1 MRKIFRK
8 ANIKIY
14 LIYYLIIEAITK
26 FSTIRFVWNF
36 LFSFIEAAIKM
47 PRLDNFISLL
57 LVSMLV
63 LIIYALV
70 FTMMT
75 LPVTLYLLAKKSVD
89 IEKELKNKKYTS
101 REKIIY
107 YRDKLN
113 GISSTTISLMQNI
126 KVEEEKDLIAT
137 LLKLQLMGNIVISG
151 NEIIITSDDT
161 SKLLPSEEILFEE
174 LKTGKLRR
182 SYIEDWK
189 KQAVV
194 EAKAQGYLKEKKSSK
209 TIWRKKII
217 LIILFAFS
225 IFYFMN
231 YAEPTIAAIDEV
243 LALDISEDMTIFEIP
258 NHENSEVFIDVL
270 SQIALVFISM
280 IGVFGCPVLYFI
292 FHVMYK
298 FQKDE
303 LKRTYKG
310 EALTDEILG
319 MKRFLHDF
327 SMLNEA
333 DKEALELWDEFLIYA
348 VVLGE
353 NEKVINEILEVKK
366 INISSIKTFLNN

>member
-8 ANIKIY
+8 SNIKIY
-14 LIYYLIIEAITK
+14 LIYYLIIEALTK
-26 FSTIRFVWNF
+26 FSTITFVWNF
-36 LFSFIEAAIKM
+36 LFSFIKTAVRM
-47 PRLDNFISLL
+47 PRLDNFIALL
-57 LVSMLV
+57 LVSILI
-63 LIIYALV
+63 LIIYSLV
-70 FTMMT
+70 FVLMT
-75 LPVTLYLLAKKSVD
+75 LPVTLYLFARKSVD

-101 REKIIY
+101 RQKVIY

-113 GISSTTISLMQNI
+113 GISPTTISLMQNI
-126 KVEEEKDLIAT
+126 KIEEEKDLIAT

-161 SKLLPSEEILFEE
+161 SKLLASEEILFEE

-189 KQAVV
+189 QQAVV

-209 TIWRKKII
+209 SIIRKKIVLIVLFVLSI
-217 LIILFAFS
+217 L
-225 IFYFMN
+225 YFMT
-231 YAEPTIAAIDEV
+231 YANPVMYSIEEV
-243 LALDISEDMTIFEIP
+243 LALNIPENMSLFDIPT
-258 NHENSEVFIDVL
+258 HENSEIFIDVL
-270 SQIALVFISM
+270 SQIASIFVSI
-280 IGVFGCPVLYFI
+280 IGIFGCPILYFI

-327 SMLNEA
+327 SMLDEA
-333 DKEALELWDEFLIYA
+333 DKEAIGLWDEFLIYA

-353 NEKVINEILEVKK
+353 NEKVVDEILDIKNIK
-366 INISSIKTFLNN
+366 ISDMKNIINN

>member
-14 LIYYLIIEAITK
+14 LIYYLIIEALNK

-36 LFSFIEAAIKM
+36 LFGFIEAVIKK
-47 PRLDNFISLL
+47 PIFDNIISLI

-63 LIIYALV
+63 IILYSLALV
-70 FTMMT
+70 LLT
-75 LPVTLYLLAKKSVD
+75 LPVTIFLLARKSVD

-101 REKIIY
+101 RQKVIY
-107 YRDKLN
+107 YKDKLH
-113 GISSTTISLMQNI
+113 GISPTTISLMQNI

-151 NEIIITSDDT
+151 SEIIIQSTNT
-161 SKLLPSEEILFEE
+161 SKLLPSEKALFKE
-174 LKTGKLRR
+174 LKTGKIRR
-182 SYIEDWK
+182 SFIEEWK
-189 KQAVV
+189 SDAVL
-194 EAKAQGYLKEKKSSK
+194 EARVQGYLKEKKTSK
-209 TIWRKKII
+209 GLLKKKIV
-217 LIILFAFS
+217 LIILFIVS
-225 IFYFMN
+225 LVYFMVN
-231 YAEPTIAAIDEV
+231 AEPTINKIDEI
-243 LALDISEDMTIFEIP
+243 LALNLSEEMTIFDIP
-258 NHENSEVFIDVL
+258 NMENSEVVTSLFAKVIV
-270 SQIALVFISM
+270 IFISI
-280 IGVFGCPVLYFI
+280 IGIFGCPMLYFI

-333 DKEALELWDEFLIYA
+333 DKEAMTLWDEFLIYA

-353 NEKVINEILEVKK
+353 NEKIIDEILSIKNIKISDMKTVIN
-366 INISSIKTFLNN
+366 N

>member
-8 ANIKIY
+8 SNIKIY
-14 LIYYLIIEAITK
+14 LIYYLIIEALTK
-26 FSTIRFVWNF
+26 FSTITFVWNF
-36 LFSFIEAAIKM
+36 LFSFIKTAVRM
-47 PRLDNFISLL
+47 PRLDNFIALL
-57 LVSMLV
+57 LVSILI
-63 LIIYALV
+63 LIIYSLV
-70 FTMMT
+70 FVLMT
-75 LPVTLYLLAKKSVD
+75 LPVTLYLFARKSVD

-101 REKIIY
+101 RQKVIY

-113 GISSTTISLMQNI
+113 GISPTTISLMQNI
-126 KVEEEKDLIAT
+126 KIEEEKDLIAT

-161 SKLLPSEEILFEE
+161 SKLLASEEILFEE

-189 KQAVV
+189 QQAVV

-209 TIWRKKII
+209 SIIRKKIVLIVLFVLSI
-217 LIILFAFS
+217 L
-225 IFYFMN
+225 YFMT
-231 YAEPTIAAIDEV
+231 YANPVMYSIEEV
-243 LALDISEDMTIFEIP
+243 LALNIPENMSLFDIPT
-258 NHENSEVFIDVL
+258 HENSEIFIDVL
-270 SQIALVFISM
+270 SQITSIFMSI
-280 IGVFGCPVLYFI
+280 IGIFGCPILYFI

-319 MKRFLHDF
+319 MKKFLHDF
-327 SMLNEA
+327 SMLDEA
-333 DKEALELWDEFLIYA
+333 DKEAIGLWDEFLIYA

-353 NEKVINEILEVKK
+353 NEKVVDEILDIKNIK
-366 INISSIKTFLNN
+366 ISDMKNIINN

>member
-8 ANIKIY
+8 SNIKIY
-14 LIYYLIIEAITK
+14 LIYYLIIEALTK
-26 FSTIRFVWNF
+26 FSTITFVWNF
-36 LFSFIEAAIKM
+36 LFSFIKTAVRM
-47 PRLDNFISLL
+47 PRLDNFIALL
-57 LVSMLV
+57 LVSILI
-63 LIIYALV
+63 LIIYSLV
-70 FTMMT
+70 FVLMT
-75 LPVTLYLLAKKSVD
+75 LPVTLYLFARKSVD

-101 REKIIY
+101 RQKVIY

-113 GISSTTISLMQNI
+113 GISPTTISLMQNI
-126 KVEEEKDLIAT
+126 KIEEEKDLIAT

-161 SKLLPSEEILFEE
+161 SKLLASEEIIFGE

-189 KQAVV
+189 QQAVV

-209 TIWRKKII
+209 SIIRKKII
-217 LIILFAFS
+217 LIVLFVLSIL
-225 IFYFMN
+225 YFMT
-231 YAEPTIAAIDEV
+231 YANPVMYSIEEV
-243 LALDISEDMTIFEIP
+243 LALNIPENMSLFDIPT
-258 NHENSEVFIDVL
+258 HENSEIFIDVL
-270 SQIALVFISM
+270 SQIASIFVSI
-280 IGVFGCPVLYFI
+280 IGIFGCPILYFI

-327 SMLNEA
+327 SMLDEA
-333 DKEALELWDEFLIYA
+333 DKEAIGLWDEFLIYA

-353 NEKVINEILEVKK
+353 NEKVVDEILDIKNIK
-366 INISSIKTFLNN
+366 ISDMKNIINN

>member
-8 ANIKIY
+8 SNIKIY
-14 LIYYLIIEAITK
+14 LIYYLIIEALTK
-26 FSTIRFVWNF
+26 FSTITFVWNF
-36 LFSFIEAAIKM
+36 LFSFIKTAVRM
-47 PRLDNFISLL
+47 PRLDNFIALL
-57 LVSMLV
+57 LVSILI
-63 LIIYALV
+63 LIIYSLV
-70 FTMMT
+70 FVLMT
-75 LPVTLYLLAKKSVD
+75 LPVTLYLFARKSVD
-89 IEKELKNKKYTS
+89 IEKELKNKKYTL
-101 REKIIY
+101 RQKVIY

-113 GISSTTISLMQNI
+113 GISPTTISLMQNI
-126 KVEEEKDLIAT
+126 KIEEEKDLIAT

-161 SKLLPSEEILFEE
+161 SKLLASEEIIFGE

-189 KQAVV
+189 QQAVV

-209 TIWRKKII
+209 SIIRKKIVLIVLFVLSI
-217 LIILFAFS
+217 L
-225 IFYFMN
+225 YFMT
-231 YAEPTIAAIDEV
+231 YANPVMYSIEEV
-243 LALDISEDMTIFEIP
+243 LALNIPENMSLFDIPT
-258 NHENSEVFIDVL
+258 HENSEIFIDVL
-270 SQIALVFISM
+270 SQIASIFVSI
-280 IGVFGCPVLYFI
+280 IGIFGCPILYFI

-327 SMLNEA
+327 SMLDEA
-333 DKEALELWDEFLIYA
+333 DKEAIGLWDEFLIYA

-353 NEKVINEILEVKK
+353 NEKVVDEILDIKNIK
-366 INISSIKTFLNN
+366 ISDMKNIINN

>member
-8 ANIKIY
+8 SNIKIY
-14 LIYYLIIEAITK
+14 LIYYLIIEALTK
-26 FSTIRFVWNF
+26 FSTITFVWNF
-36 LFSFIEAAIKM
+36 LFSFIKTAVRM
-47 PRLDNFISLL
+47 PRLDNFIALL
-57 LVSMLV
+57 LVSILI
-63 LIIYALV
+63 LIIYSLV
-70 FTMMT
+70 FVLMT
-75 LPVTLYLLAKKSVD
+75 LPVTLYLFARKSVD

-101 REKIIY
+101 RQKVIY

-113 GISSTTISLMQNI
+113 GISPTTISLMQNI
-126 KVEEEKDLIAT
+126 KIEEEKDLIAT

-161 SKLLPSEEILFEE
+161 SKLLASEEILFEE

-189 KQAVV
+189 QQAVV
-194 EAKAQGYLKEKKSSK
+194 EAKVQGYLKEKKSSK
-209 TIWRKKII
+209 SIIRKKIVLIVLFVLSI
-217 LIILFAFS
+217 L
-225 IFYFMN
+225 YFMT
-231 YAEPTIAAIDEV
+231 YANPVMYSIEEV
-243 LALDISEDMTIFEIP
+243 LALNIPENMSLFDIPT
-258 NHENSEVFIDVL
+258 HENSEIFIDVL
-270 SQIALVFISM
+270 SQITSIFMSI
-280 IGVFGCPVLYFI
+280 IGIFGCPILYFI

-327 SMLNEA
+327 SMLDEA
-333 DKEALELWDEFLIYA
+333 DKEAIGLWDEFLIYA

-353 NEKVINEILEVKK
+353 NEKVVDEILDIKNIK
-366 INISSIKTFLNN
+366 ISDMKNIINN

>member
-8 ANIKIY
+8 SNIKIY
-14 LIYYLIIEAITK
+14 LIYYLIIEALTK
-26 FSTIRFVWNF
+26 FSTITFVWNF
-36 LFSFIEAAIKM
+36 LFSFIKTAVRM
-47 PRLDNFISLL
+47 PRLDNFIALL
-57 LVSMLV
+57 LVSILI
-63 LIIYALV
+63 LIIYSLV
-70 FTMMT
+70 FVLMT
-75 LPVTLYLLAKKSVD
+75 LPVTLYLFARKSVD

-101 REKIIY
+101 RQKIIY

-113 GISSTTISLMQNI
+113 GISPTTISLMQNI
-126 KVEEEKDLIAT
+126 KIEEEKDLIAT

-161 SKLLPSEEILFEE
+161 SKLLASEEIIFGE

-189 KQAVV
+189 QQAVV

-209 TIWRKKII
+209 SIIRKKIVLIVLFVLSI
-217 LIILFAFS
+217 L
-225 IFYFMN
+225 YFMT
-231 YAEPTIAAIDEV
+231 YANPVMYSIEEV
-243 LALDISEDMTIFEIP
+243 LALNIPENMSLFDIPT
-258 NHENSEVFIDVL
+258 HENSEIFIDVL
-270 SQIALVFISM
+270 SQIASIFVSI
-280 IGVFGCPVLYFI
+280 IGIFGCPILYFI

-327 SMLNEA
+327 SMLDEA
-333 DKEALELWDEFLIYA
+333 DKEAIGLWDEFLIYA

-353 NEKVINEILEVKK
+353 NEKVVDEILDIKNIK
-366 INISSIKTFLNN
+366 ISDMKNIINN

>member
-14 LIYYLIIEAITK
+14 LIYYLIIEALNK

-36 LFSFIEAAIKM
+36 LFEFIEAVIKM
-47 PRLDNFISLL
+47 PIFDNIISLI

-63 LIIYALV
+63 IILYSLALV
-70 FTMMT
+70 LLT
-75 LPVTLYLLAKKSVD
+75 LPVTIFLLARKSVD

-101 REKIIY
+101 RQKVIY
-107 YRDKLN
+107 YKDKLH
-113 GISSTTISLMQNI
+113 GISPTTISLMQNI

-151 NEIIITSDDT
+151 SEIIIQSTNT
-161 SKLLPSEEILFEE
+161 SKLLPSEKALFKE
-174 LKTGKLRR
+174 LKTGKIRR
-182 SYIEDWK
+182 SFIEEWK
-189 KQAVV
+189 SDAVL
-194 EAKAQGYLKEKKSSK
+194 EARVQGYLKEKKTSK
-209 TIWRKKII
+209 GLLKKKIV
-217 LIILFAFS
+217 LIILFIVS
-225 IFYFMN
+225 LVYFMVN
-231 YAEPTIAAIDEV
+231 AEPTINKIDEI
-243 LALDISEDMTIFEIP
+243 LALNLSEEMTIFDIP
-258 NHENSEVFIDVL
+258 NMENSEVVTSLFTKVIV
-270 SQIALVFISM
+270 IFISI
-280 IGVFGCPVLYFI
+280 IGIFGCPMLYFI

-333 DKEALELWDEFLIYA
+333 DKEAMTLWDEFLIYA

-353 NEKVINEILEVKK
+353 NEKIIDEILSIKNIKISDMKTVIN
-366 INISSIKTFLNN
+366 N

>member
-8 ANIKIY
+8 SNIKIY
-14 LIYYLIIEAITK
+14 LIYYLIIEALTK
-26 FSTIRFVWNF
+26 FSTITFVWNF
-36 LFSFIEAAIKM
+36 LFSFIKTAVRM
-47 PRLDNFISLL
+47 PRLDNFIALL
-57 LVSMLV
+57 LVSILI
-63 LIIYALV
+63 LIIYSLV
-70 FTMMT
+70 FVLMT
-75 LPVTLYLLAKKSVD
+75 LPVTLYLFARKSVD

-101 REKIIY
+101 RQKVIY

-113 GISSTTISLMQNI
+113 GISPTTISLMQNI
-126 KVEEEKDLIAT
+126 KIEEEKDLIAT
-137 LLKLQLMGNIVISG
+137 LLKLQLMGNIVIRG

-161 SKLLPSEEILFEE
+161 SKLLASEEILFEE

-189 KQAVV
+189 QQAVV

-209 TIWRKKII
+209 SIIRKKIVLIVLFVLSI
-217 LIILFAFS
+217 L
-225 IFYFMN
+225 YFMT
-231 YAEPTIAAIDEV
+231 YANPVMYSIEEV
-243 LALDISEDMTIFEIP
+243 LALNIPENMSLFDIPT
-258 NHENSEVFIDVL
+258 HENSEIFIDVL
-270 SQIALVFISM
+270 SQIASIFVSI
-280 IGVFGCPVLYFI
+280 IGIFGCPILYFI

-327 SMLNEA
+327 SMLDEA
-333 DKEALELWDEFLIYA
+333 DKEAIGLWDEFLIYA

-353 NEKVINEILEVKK
+353 NEKVVDEILDIKNIK
-366 INISSIKTFLNN
+366 ISDMKNIINN

>member
-8 ANIKIY
+8 SNIKIY
-14 LIYYLIIEAITK
+14 LIYYLIIEALTK
-26 FSTIRFVWNF
+26 FSTITFVWNF
-36 LFSFIEAAIKM
+36 LFSFIKTAVRM
-47 PRLDNFISLL
+47 PRLDNFIALL
-57 LVSMLV
+57 LVSILI
-63 LIIYALV
+63 LIIYSLV
-70 FTMMT
+70 FVLMT
-75 LPVTLYLLAKKSVD
+75 LPVTLYLFARKSVD

-101 REKIIY
+101 RQKVIY

-113 GISSTTISLMQNI
+113 GISPTTISLMQNI
-126 KVEEEKDLIAT
+126 KIEEEKDLIAT

-161 SKLLPSEEILFEE
+161 SKLLASEEIIFGE

-189 KQAVV
+189 QQAVV

-209 TIWRKKII
+209 SIIRKKIVLIVLFVLSI
-217 LIILFAFS
+217 L
-225 IFYFMN
+225 YFMT
-231 YAEPTIAAIDEV
+231 YANPVMYSIEEV
-243 LALDISEDMTIFEIP
+243 LALNIPENMSLFDIPT
-258 NHENSEVFIDVL
+258 HENSEIFIDVL
-270 SQIALVFISM
+270 SQIASIFVSI
-280 IGVFGCPVLYFI
+280 IGIFGCPILYFI

-327 SMLNEA
+327 SMLDEA
-333 DKEALELWDEFLIYA
+333 DKEAIGLWDEFLIYA

-353 NEKVINEILEVKK
+353 NEKVVDEILDIKNIK
-366 INISSIKTFLNN
+366 ISDMKNIINN

>member
-1 MRKIFRK
+1 
-8 ANIKIY
+8 
-14 LIYYLIIEAITK
+14 
-26 FSTIRFVWNF
+26 
-36 LFSFIEAAIKM
+36 
-47 PRLDNFISLL
+47 
-57 LVSMLV
+57 ML
-63 LIIYALV
+63 AR
-70 FTMMT
+70 
-75 LPVTLYLLAKKSVD
+75 KSVD

-101 REKIIY
+101 RQKVIY

-113 GISSTTISLMQNI
+113 GISPTTISLMQNI
-126 KVEEEKDLIAT
+126 KIEEEKDLIAT

-161 SKLLPSEEILFEE
+161 SKLLPSEEILFNE

-209 TIWRKKII
+209 TLVRKKII
-217 LIILFAFS
+217 LVILCILS
-225 IFYFMN
+225 LIYFMAKADSVIN
-231 YAEPTIAAIDEV
+231 TLDGV
-243 LALDISEDMTIFEIP
+243 LKLDISKDMSLFDIPTHKDSEI
-258 NHENSEVFIDVL
+258 FID
-270 SQIALVFISM
+270 ALAQVALMFVSM
-280 IGVFGCPVLYFI
+280 IGIFGCPVLYFI

-327 SMLNEA
+327 SMLDEA
-333 DKEALELWDEFLIYA
+333 NKELIGLWDEFLIYA

-353 NEKVINEILEVKK
+353 NEKIVEDILNIKNIKISDMQNIIN
-366 INISSIKTFLNN
+366 N

>member
-8 ANIKIY
+8 SNIKIY
-14 LIYYLIIEAITK
+14 LIYYLIIEALTK
-26 FSTIRFVWNF
+26 FSTITFVWNF
-36 LFSFIEAAIKM
+36 LFSFIKTAVRM
-47 PRLDNFISLL
+47 PRIDNFIALL
-57 LVSMLV
+57 LVSILI
-63 LIIYALV
+63 LIIYSLV
-70 FTMMT
+70 FVLMT
-75 LPVTLYLLAKKSVD
+75 LPVTLYLFVRKSVD

-101 REKIIY
+101 RQKVIY

-113 GISSTTISLMQNI
+113 GISPTTISLMQNI
-126 KVEEEKDLIAT
+126 KIEEEKDLIAT

-161 SKLLPSEEILFEE
+161 SKLLASEEILFEE

-189 KQAVV
+189 QQAVV

-209 TIWRKKII
+209 SIIRKKIVLIVLFVLSI
-217 LIILFAFS
+217 L
-225 IFYFMN
+225 YFMT
-231 YAEPTIAAIDEV
+231 YANPVMYSIEEV
-243 LALDISEDMTIFEIP
+243 LALNIPENMSLFDIPT
-258 NHENSEVFIDVL
+258 HENSEIFIDVL
-270 SQIALVFISM
+270 SQIASIFVSI
-280 IGVFGCPVLYFI
+280 IGIFGCPILYFI

-327 SMLNEA
+327 SMLDEA
-333 DKEALELWDEFLIYA
+333 DKEAIGLWDEFLIYA

-353 NEKVINEILEVKK
+353 NEKVVNEILDIKNIK
-366 INISSIKTFLNN
+366 ISDMKNIINN

>member
-8 ANIKIY
+8 SNIKIY
-14 LIYYLIIEAITK
+14 LIYYLIIEALTK
-26 FSTIRFVWNF
+26 FSTITFVWNF
-36 LFSFIEAAIKM
+36 LFSFIKTAVRM
-47 PRLDNFISLL
+47 PRLDNFIALL
-57 LVSMLV
+57 LVSILI
-63 LIIYALV
+63 LIIYSLV
-70 FTMMT
+70 FVLMT
-75 LPVTLYLLAKKSVD
+75 LPVTLYLFARKSVD

-101 REKIIY
+101 RQKVIY

-113 GISSTTISLMQNI
+113 GISPTTISLMQNI
-126 KVEEEKDLIAT
+126 KIEEEKDLIAT

-161 SKLLPSEEILFEE
+161 SKLLASEEIIFGE

-189 KQAVV
+189 QQAVV

-209 TIWRKKII
+209 SIIRKKIVLIVLFVLSI
-217 LIILFAFS
+217 L
-225 IFYFMN
+225 YFMT
-231 YAEPTIAAIDEV
+231 YANPVMYSIEEV
-243 LALDISEDMTIFEIP
+243 LALNIPENMSLFDIPT
-258 NHENSEVFIDVL
+258 HENSEIFIDVL
-270 SQIALVFISM
+270 SQIASIFVSI
-280 IGVFGCPVLYFI
+280 IGIFGCPILYFI

-327 SMLNEA
+327 SMLDEA
-333 DKEALELWDEFLIYA
+333 DKDAIGLWDEFLIYA

-353 NEKVINEILEVKK
+353 NEKVVDEILDIKNIK
-366 INISSIKTFLNN
+366 ISDMKNIINN

>member
-8 ANIKIY
+8 SNIKIY
-14 LIYYLIIEAITK
+14 LIYYLIIEALTK
-26 FSTIRFVWNF
+26 FSTITFVWNF
-36 LFSFIEAAIKM
+36 LFSFIKTAVRM
-47 PRLDNFISLL
+47 PRLDNFIALL
-57 LVSMLV
+57 LVSILI
-63 LIIYALV
+63 LIIYSLV
-70 FTMMT
+70 FVLMT
-75 LPVTLYLLAKKSVD
+75 LPVTLYLFARKSVD

-101 REKIIY
+101 RQKIIY

-113 GISSTTISLMQNI
+113 GISPTTISLMQNI
-126 KVEEEKDLIAT
+126 KIEEEKDLIAT

-161 SKLLPSEEILFEE
+161 SKLLASEEILFEE

-189 KQAVV
+189 QQAVV

-209 TIWRKKII
+209 SIIRKKIVLIVLFVLSI
-217 LIILFAFS
+217 L
-225 IFYFMN
+225 YFMT
-231 YAEPTIAAIDEV
+231 YANPVMYSIEEV
-243 LALDISEDMTIFEIP
+243 LALNIPENMSLFDIPT
-258 NHENSEVFIDVL
+258 HENSEIFIDVL
-270 SQIALVFISM
+270 SQIASIFVSI
-280 IGVFGCPVLYFI
+280 IGIFGCPILYFI

-319 MKRFLHDF
+319 MKKFLHDF
-327 SMLNEA
+327 SMLDEA
-333 DKEALELWDEFLIYA
+333 DKEAIGLWDEFLIYA

-353 NEKVINEILEVKK
+353 NEKVVNEILDIKNIK
-366 INISSIKTFLNN
+366 ISDMKNIINN

>member
-8 ANIKIY
+8 SNIKIY

-26 FSTIRFVWNF
+26 FSTITFVWNF
-36 LFSFIEAAIKM
+36 LFSFIEAAVRM
-47 PRLDNFISLL
+47 PRLDNFLSLL

-75 LPVTLYLLAKKSVD
+75 LPVTLYLLARKTVD

-101 REKIIY
+101 RQKVIY

-113 GISSTTISLMQNI
+113 GISPTTISLMQNI
-126 KVEEEKDLIAT
+126 KLEEEKDLIAT

-151 NEIIITSDDT
+151 NEIIITSEDT
-161 SKLLPSEEILFEE
+161 SKLLPSEEILFNE

-209 TIWRKKII
+209 TILRKKII
-217 LIILFAFS
+217 LIVLFVLS
-225 IFYFMN
+225 IFYFMK
-231 YAEPTIAAIDEV
+231 YADHVINSIEEV
-243 LALDISEDMTIFEIP
+243 LKLDISEDMSLFDIPIHKDSEI
-258 NHENSEVFIDVL
+258 FIDVL
-270 SQIALVFISM
+270 SQIALLFVSV

-333 DKEALELWDEFLIYA
+333 DKEAIGLWDEFLIYA

-353 NEKVINEILEVKK
+353 NEKVVDEILNIKNIKISDVKNI
-366 INISSIKTFLNN
+366 INN

>member
-8 ANIKIY
+8 SNIKIY
-14 LIYYLIIEAITK
+14 LIYYLIVEALTK
-26 FSTIRFVWNF
+26 FSTITFVWNF
-36 LFSFIEAAIKM
+36 LFSFIKTAIKM

-57 LVSMLV
+57 LVSILI
-63 LIIYALV
+63 LIIYSLT
-70 FTMMT
+70 FIMLT
-75 LPVTLYLLAKKSVD
+75 LPVTLFLLARKSVD

-101 REKIIY
+101 RQKVIY

-113 GISSTTISLMQNI
+113 GISPTTISLMQNI
-126 KVEEEKDLIAT
+126 KIEEEKDLIAT

-161 SKLLPSEEILFEE
+161 SKLLPSEEILFNE

-209 TIWRKKII
+209 TLVRKKII
-217 LIILFAFS
+217 LVILCILS
-225 IFYFMN
+225 LIYFMAKADSVIN
-231 YAEPTIAAIDEV
+231 TLDGV
-243 LALDISEDMTIFEIP
+243 LKLDISEDMSLFDIPTHKDSEI
-258 NHENSEVFIDVL
+258 FID
-270 SQIALVFISM
+270 ALAQVALMFVSM
-280 IGVFGCPVLYFI
+280 IGIFGCPVLYFI

-327 SMLNEA
+327 SMLDEA
-333 DKEALELWDEFLIYA
+333 NKELIGLWDEFLIYA
-348 VVLGE
+348 VALGE
-353 NEKVINEILEVKK
+353 NEKIVEDILNIKNIKISDMQNIIN
-366 INISSIKTFLNN
+366 N

>member
-8 ANIKIY
+8 SNIKIY
-14 LIYYLIIEAITK
+14 LIYYLIIEALTK
-26 FSTIRFVWNF
+26 FSTITFVWNF
-36 LFSFIEAAIKM
+36 LFSFIKTAVRM
-47 PRLDNFISLL
+47 PRLDNFIALL
-57 LVSMLV
+57 LVSILI
-63 LIIYALV
+63 LIIYSLV
-70 FTMMT
+70 FVLMT
-75 LPVTLYLLAKKSVD
+75 LPVTLYLFARKSVD

-101 REKIIY
+101 RQKVIY

-113 GISSTTISLMQNI
+113 GISPTTISLMQNI
-126 KVEEEKDLIAT
+126 KIEEEKDLIAT

-161 SKLLPSEEILFEE
+161 SKLLASEEIIFGE

-189 KQAVV
+189 QQAVV

-209 TIWRKKII
+209 SIIRKKIVLIVLFVLSI
-217 LIILFAFS
+217 L
-225 IFYFMN
+225 YFMT
-231 YAEPTIAAIDEV
+231 YANPVMYSIEEV
-243 LALDISEDMTIFEIP
+243 LALNIPENMSLFDIPT
-258 NHENSEVFIDVL
+258 HENSEIFIDVL
-270 SQIALVFISM
+270 SQITSIFMSI
-280 IGVFGCPVLYFI
+280 IGIFGCPILYFI

-327 SMLNEA
+327 SMLDEA
-333 DKEALELWDEFLIYA
+333 DKEAIGLWDEFLIYA

-353 NEKVINEILEVKK
+353 NEKVVDEI
-366 INISSIKTFLNN
+366 

>member
-8 ANIKIY
+8 SNIKIY
-14 LIYYLIIEAITK
+14 LIYYLIIEALTK
-26 FSTIRFVWNF
+26 FSTITFVWNF
-36 LFSFIEAAIKM
+36 LFSFIKTAVRM
-47 PRLDNFISLL
+47 PRLDNFIALL
-57 LVSMLV
+57 LVSILI
-63 LIIYALV
+63 LIIYSLV
-70 FTMMT
+70 FVLMT
-75 LPVTLYLLAKKSVD
+75 LPVTLYLFARKSVD

-101 REKIIY
+101 RQKIIY

-113 GISSTTISLMQNI
+113 GISPTTISLMQNI
-126 KVEEEKDLIAT
+126 KIEEEKDLIAT

-161 SKLLPSEEILFEE
+161 SKLLASEEILFEE

-189 KQAVV
+189 QQAVV

-209 TIWRKKII
+209 SIIRKKIVLIVLFVLSI
-217 LIILFAFS
+217 L
-225 IFYFMN
+225 YFMT
-231 YAEPTIAAIDEV
+231 YANPVMYSIEEV
-243 LALDISEDMTIFEIP
+243 LALNIPENMSLFDIPT
-258 NHENSEVFIDVL
+258 HENSEIFIDVL
-270 SQIALVFISM
+270 SQIASIFVSI
-280 IGVFGCPVLYFI
+280 IGIFGCPILYFI

-327 SMLNEA
+327 SMLDEA
-333 DKEALELWDEFLIYA
+333 DKEAIGLWDEFLIYA

-353 NEKVINEILEVKK
+353 NEKVVDEILDIKNIK
-366 INISSIKTFLNN
+366 ISDMKNIINN

>member
-63 LIIYALV
+63 LIMYALV
-70 FTMMT
+70 FIMMT

-113 GISSTTISLMQNI
+113 GISPTTISLMQNI

-137 LLKLQLMGNIVISG
+137 LLKLQLMGNIAISG

-194 EAKAQGYLKEKKSSK
+194 EAKAQGYLKEKKSPK
-209 TIWRKKII
+209 VILRKKIV
-217 LIILFAFS
+217 LIILFVLS
-225 IFYFMN
+225 IFYFMTHADSVIN
-231 YAEPTIAAIDEV
+231 SIDGV
-243 LALDISEDMTIFEIP
+243 LNLDISENMSLFDIP
-258 NHENSEVFIDVL
+258 NHKDSEIFIDAL
-270 SQIALVFISM
+270 SQIVFLFISM
-280 IGVFGCPVLYFI
+280 IGVFGCPILYFI

-310 EALTDEILG
+310 EELTDEILG

-327 SMLNEA
+327 SMLNGV
-333 DKEALELWDEFLIYA
+333 DKEAMGLWDEFLIYA

-353 NEKVINEILEVKK
+353 NEKVVDEILNIKNIK
-366 INISSIKTFLNN
+366 ISDMKNIINN